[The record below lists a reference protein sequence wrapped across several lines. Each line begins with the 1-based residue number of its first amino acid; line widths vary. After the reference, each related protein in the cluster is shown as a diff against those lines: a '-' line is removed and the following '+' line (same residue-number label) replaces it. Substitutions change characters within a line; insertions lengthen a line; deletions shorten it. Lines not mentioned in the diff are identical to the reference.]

1 VTSLLIVAHSERRCH
16 SLEGV
21 AGGEAEA
28 DDGSMTDT
36 AAVIDQFNAV
46 FREHPPTSSS
56 TSSPPIA

>member
-1 VTSLLIVAHSERRCH
+1 
-16 SLEGV
+16 
-21 AGGEAEA
+21 
-28 DDGSMTDT
+28 MTDT